1 MNDGQEVSS
10 ASAQI
15 LHSGVSQMS
24 KIMRVTFK
32 DGRPEEEHTIA
43 AFRDSERGCRA
54 LAEDGRDLG
63 YFGPEVC
70 QSIILEIRFDDLP
83 SKENNLRTHGSC
95 AEASLLQ
102 AA

>member
-1 MNDGQEVSS
+1 
-10 ASAQI
+10 
-15 LHSGVSQMS
+15 MS

-32 DGRPEEEHTIA
+32 DERPEEKHAIA

-63 YFGPEVC
+63 CFGPEVC
-70 QSIILEIRFDDLP
+70 QSVILEIRFDVLP
-83 SKENNLRTHGSC
+83 SKESNLCTHGSC
-95 AEASLLQ
+95 AEASLQQ

>member
-1 MNDGQEVSS
+1 
-10 ASAQI
+10 
-15 LHSGVSQMS
+15 
-24 KIMRVTFK
+24 MRVTFR
-32 DGRPEEEHTIA
+32 DGRPEEEHAIA

-54 LAEDGRDLG
+54 LAKDGRDLG

-83 SKENNLRTHGSC
+83 SKENNLCTH

-102 AA
+102 AHRCGQTGAGELWMFNVR